1 MLSPLKLDDALRYS
15 DLCCRLVEFHANI
28 VLAAIINKKGR
39 VTEVQ
44 RKEEFTCLDQKDLE
58 MLFMQRALQTTM
70 IKESDGKLGSFTYT
84 LTKREKFFEYTM
96 QIDEGMMM
104 LILCSASSCSEIISV
119 IEKIDQSFS
128 ADFKMVPVV
137 AA

>member
-1 MLSPLKLDDALRYS
+1 
-15 DLCCRLVEFHANI
+15 
-28 VLAAIINKKGR
+28 LAAIINKKGR

>member
-1 MLSPLKLDDALRYS
+1 
-15 DLCCRLVEFHANI
+15 
-28 VLAAIINKKGR
+28 
-39 VTEVQ
+39 
-44 RKEEFTCLDQKDLE
+44 
-58 MLFMQRALQTTM
+58 
-70 IKESDGKLGSFTYT
+70 
-84 LTKREKFFEYTM
+84 M